1 MADYREISQS
11 YAAGAIKSAILING
25 GAAVAVLSQISNL
38 SAIAAPTDIAKTML
52 VFIFGVIF
60 ATVTWGCGFF
70 STRHVDRAL
79 RGEDADFAKAN
90 SFMMKGVIFFALSL
104 FSFLLGALWLV
115 FSVQ

>member
-52 VFIFGVIF
+52 VFIF